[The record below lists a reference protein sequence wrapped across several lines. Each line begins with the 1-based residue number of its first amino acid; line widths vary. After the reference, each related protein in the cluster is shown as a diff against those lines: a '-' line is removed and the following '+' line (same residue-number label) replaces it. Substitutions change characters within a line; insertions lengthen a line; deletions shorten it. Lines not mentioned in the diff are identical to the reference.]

1 MIAMLSY
8 VYAEA
13 DAQRRRE
20 GGSGREAIRG
30 GSRHLGLSA
39 RRALSRPLFGTA
51 EGRWPDAGSASAPGS
66 GPWRAGRCTPPA
78 SQPEIPVKRLLL
90 DLNVFLDVVLD
101 RRPDADVA
109 AALWAAIERGQ
120 GHGMV
125 PAHGVTTIFY
135 LLEKAR
141 DAAFARQGVERL
153 IGVFAVAPVD
163 DNVVR
168 RALALAWPDFEDAVC
183 AAAAE
188 ASGCDALVTRDP
200 DGYPNA
206 PLPVIDPAGAL
217 SWLTQE

>member
-1 MIAMLSY
+1 M
-8 VYAEA
+8 
-13 DAQRRRE
+13 
-20 GGSGREAIRG
+20 
-30 GSRHLGLSA
+30 
-39 RRALSRPLFGTA
+39 
-51 EGRWPDAGSASAPGS
+51 
-66 GPWRAGRCTPPA
+66 
-78 SQPEIPVKRLLL
+78 KRLLL
-90 DLNVFLDVVLD
+90 DLHVFLDVILD
-101 RRPDADVA
+101 RPPGADVA
-109 AALWAAIERGQ
+109 AALWAAIERGE

-141 DAAFARQGVERL
+141 DAAFAREGIERL
-153 IGVFAVAPVD
+153 ISVFDVAQVD

-206 PLPVIDPAGAL
+206 SFPVMDPAAAL
-217 SWLTQE
+217 SWITQE